1 MENFNRVNFSEVNWR
16 QLQRELEI
24 SLSDRFRR
32 VWVDHTRLGSL
43 CITAF
48 PINPN
53 EHYRIFT
60 QKNVQDWSV
69 ENLRNIVL
77 SQI

>member
-1 MENFNRVNFSEVNWR
+1 MESLNSVDLKVRE
-16 QLQRELEI
+16 RELE
-24 SLSDRFRR
+24 SSFSDRFRR
-32 VWVDHTRLGSL
+32 VWLQHTRLGSL

-48 PINPN
+48 PINPV

-69 ENLRNIVL
+69 ESLKNIVL
-77 SQI
+77 SQIEK